1 MDLESLVVV
10 GDEVVMVPAS
20 ASGSLKPLT
29 ISRAFALGLPSSF
42 SDHFKRIPEVKV
54 LDSSASAVVWNAHT
68 PWSKK
73 DFSSLTLASLNSAR
87 SCGPRSLSL
96 TPPCLS

>member
-1 MDLESLVVV
+1 MDRNNLVVV
-10 GDEVVMVPAS
+10 GDEVVMVLAS

-29 ISRAFALGLPSSF
+29 ISRALALGLPSSF
-42 SDHFKRIPEVKV
+42 FDHFRRILDVKV

-73 DFSSLTLASLNSAR
+73 DLSSLPWL
-87 SCGPRSLSL
+87 P
-96 TPPCLS
+96 